1 MSQTKKTTII
11 INYDKTFKLCYS
23 KNIKI
28 IQNYISKYSGIHA
41 IDINRANDF
50 INNQLSPV
58 RRQAAKDLIDNTI
71 YITLQ
76 DVSNTIELLIENIY
90 KSKNITDAVS
100 NNNNIYFY
108 SGDPTKSFFF
118 LNVLALYYIRK
129 NGWKEPIFIDNLT
142 DTFLKNNS
150 EYPII
155 ILDDVSYSGSQMT
168 GLLNN
173 IYYKQVVVNAMP
185 PPKIIV
191 ALIALNTVSLKKMQT
206 VYTKKT
212 KSGIFLNEVV
222 SPFEIIYLSNRLYPT
237 LVEKIGEERYNYIN
251 LFFSPF
257 TEYQPYISLYLDHKI
272 ADTASTY
279 MKALLYGPIIPSN
292 YKEQYQMLIIQLS
305 DEQIQYSNKIQIAK
319 IIKTQNFDIID
330 REHNIEI
337 EFYPFIKSCFNNI
350 ELTKITHN
358 KNIKKMEYLLFIA
371 TEDINELLNTYI
383 EEKNEVIAMSQYLKL
398 SKMINNYKCPNSFY
412 KNIPFLKCS
421 SYRKTINNRNS
432 LSQSKLKTKKNMM
445 KRNKSY

>member
-1 MSQTKKTTII
+1 MSQTRKVTVT
-11 INYDKTFKLCYS
+11 NYDKIFKLCYS
-23 KNIKI
+23 KNIQI
-28 IQNYISKYSGIHA
+28 IQNYILKYSGIHA
-41 IDINRANDF
+41 IDTNRANRF
-50 INNQLSPV
+50 INNQLSQV

-76 DVSNTIELLIENIY
+76 DVSNTIELLMDNLY

-100 NNNNIYFY
+100 NNNHIYFY
-108 SGDPTKSFFF
+108 SGDPKKSFFF

-129 NGWKEPIFIDNLT
+129 HGWKEPIFINNLT
-142 DTFLKNNS
+142 DIFFKNNT
-150 EYPII
+150 ECPII
-155 ILDDVSYSGSQMT
+155 LLDDVSYSGSQMT

-173 IYYKQVVVNAMP
+173 IYYKQVVVNTMP

-212 KSGIFLNEVV
+212 KFGIFLNEVV
-222 SPFEIIYLSNRLYPT
+222 SPFEIIYLSNRLYST

-305 DEQIQYSNKIQIAK
+305 DEQLQYSNKINIAN

-330 REHNIEI
+330 SEYNIEI

-350 ELTKITHN
+350 ELTKIIRN
-358 KNIKKMEYLLFIA
+358 KNIKNMEYILFVA
-371 TEDINELLNTYI
+371 TEDINELLNAYI
-383 EEKNEVIAMSQYLKL
+383 EEKDEIMSMSQYLKL
-398 SKMINNYKCPNSFY
+398 SKMINIYKCPNSFY
-412 KNIPFLKCS
+412 KDIPFLKCS
-421 SYRKTINNRNS
+421 SYRKSQNS
-432 LSQSKLKTKKNMM
+432 LKTKK
-445 KRNKSY
+445 KKVITRNKSY